1 MLRASLHV
9 LALLALAAAFTG
21 AGAPPAPEVRVGPFL
36 QDAEPSSV
44 WVVWET
50 TGDAPSRV
58 RYGRSARTER
68 VAEGTSIEGLAGS
81 RIHHVQL
88 KGLEPDAPHHYRVD
102 GAGPR
107 GKAFRF
113 RTPPPRDANASF
125 RFAVYSDTQSGP
137 DPAKHTEVI
146 NEGVIRFVTSE
157 FGRQLPDELAFA
169 LVPGDLVS
177 TGSNYGQWKE
187 QFFDEE
193 QNLAQH
199 VPLYPVPGNHEQDA
213 HWFFDYFHLPEN
225 GTEGFEEHW
234 WFKDHGN
241 VRLIGIDSNNG
252 YRTTTQLDWLDG
264 VLEAAADDPVIDFV
278 FAEMHHPHKTPS
290 WTPGNTA
297 FTGEVVRRL
306 EAFSTATGKPS
317 IHFFGHTHSYERG
330 QSRDHEHL
338 WVDVSAGEGDLA
350 WWGEFPSADYPEFQ
364 RVFMD
369 WGFVL
374 MEVEDGDDPR
384 FRMRRISRGNQFD
397 PKDNA
402 VIDDLTIRHRNQGPA
417 RPRALAP
424 ERGATDVSA
433 DHGALRGSGFEDS
446 DGDTHL
452 ASHFQ
457 VTTRAGDY
465 SAPVR
470 DEWFRFENWFAPP
483 DAKGRETG
491 YYSVDTR
498 EGKDV
503 RELELGE
510 LDPFTT
516 YHWRVRYRDSGL
528 AWSEWS
534 EESSFTTGAAAIG
547 AACLPEGGCA
557 EMRESQALAIG
568 AIFQGVGTTCEEAGC
583 PEYETLF
590 EENFEGLTLGPPS
603 MEPGSG
609 PSWTP
614 TPPEGWTTN
623 RDEMTGGGVDEWRSW
638 SFARKDFW
646 VAASGDQG
654 RSAFARGDGVIAVAD
669 SDEWHDA
676 PTERGGEG
684 GFLAVM
690 TTPEVPLR
698 GVKRGTLHLAFDST
712 WVPDEP
718 MAARVFA
725 DFDRGGRVQVL
736 EWSSDPEDPNHAP
749 AAVDERVIVPV
760 ETPAGARTVRL
771 VFQLGEANND
781 WYWAVDD
788 IRLFAEVR
796 R

>member
-1 MLRASLHV
+1 MIRAFV
-9 LALLALAAAFTG
+9 LLLALTAVAATVYV
-21 AGAPPAPEVRVGPFL
+21 PASDVRVGPFL
-36 QDAEPSSV
+36 QDAEPTSI

-58 RYGRSARTER
+58 RYGASKGTRK
-68 VAEGTSIEGLAGS
+68 VAEGESIPGQAGS

-88 KGLEPDAPHHYRVD
+88 TGLKPDTTHYYSIDAKGD
-102 GAGPR
+102 R
-107 GKAFRF
+107 GRTFRF
-113 RTPPPRDANASF
+113 RTPAPRERVKSF

-137 DPAKHTEVI
+137 DAAKHTEVI
-146 NEGVIRFVTSE
+146 NEGVIDFIKSE
-157 FGRQLPDELAFA
+157 FGRVLPDELAFS
-169 LVPGDLVS
+169 LVPGDLVN
-177 TGSNYGQWKE
+177 TGSTYGQWKD

-199 VPLYPVPGNHEQDA
+199 VPLYPVPGNHEQDT

-225 GTEGFEEHW
+225 GSPGFEEHW

-241 VRLIGIDSNNG
+241 VRVVGIDSNDA
-252 YRTTTQLDWLDG
+252 YRIPEQLTWLDR
-264 VLEAAADDPVIDFV
+264 VLAEAAEDPVIDFV
-278 FAEMHHPHKTPS
+278 FAQMHHPHKTPS

-306 EAFSTATGKPS
+306 EAFSSATGKPS

-350 WWGEFPSADYPEFQ
+350 WWGEYPNADYPEFQ
-364 RVFMD
+364 KVFMD

-374 MEVEDGDDPR
+374 MEVEDGDNPS
-384 FRMRRISRGNQFD
+384 FRMRRVSRGNQFD

-402 VIDDLTIRHRNQGPA
+402 VIDDITVRHTNGAPEA
-417 RPRALAP
+417 PRPLAP
-424 ERGATDVSA
+424 KSGATGVSA
-433 DHGALRGSGFEDS
+433 DHGVLRGSPFRDV

-457 VTTRAGDY
+457 VTARAGDY
-465 SAPVR
+465 SSPVR

-491 YYSVDTR
+491 YFSVDTR
-498 EGKDV
+498 KGKDV
-503 RELELGE
+503 RELELGM

-534 EESSFTTGAAAIG
+534 EEGSFTTGAAAIG
-547 AACLPEGGCA
+547 AACLPEGGCV
-557 EMRESQALAIG
+557 EMREGQALALG
-568 AIFQGVGTTCEEAGC
+568 ADFQGVGTTCADAGC
-583 PEYETLF
+583 PTYVTLF
-590 EENFEGLTLGPPS
+590 EETFEGVELREPS

-609 PSWTP
+609 PSWSP
-614 TPPEGWTTN
+614 SPPEGWTTN
-623 RDEMTGGGVDEWRSW
+623 RDEMTGGGVEEWRGW
-638 SFARKDFW
+638 SFAKKDFW
-646 VAASGDQG
+646 LAASGDQG
-654 RSAFARGDGVIAVAD
+654 RGAFALGDGVVAVAD
-669 SDEWHDA
+669 PDEWHDA
-676 PTERGGEG
+676 PTDRGSEG

-690 TTPEVPLR
+690 TTPEIPLE
-698 GVKRGTLHLAFDST
+698 GAAPGTLHLAFDST
-712 WVPDEP
+712 WNPDEP
-718 MAARVFA
+718 SVARVFA
-725 DFDRGGRVQVL
+725 DFDRGGRVQVM
-736 EWSSDPEDPNHAP
+736 EWHSKAGHENFKP
-749 AAVDERVIVPV
+749 AAPNERVTVAV
-760 ETPAGARTVRL
+760 DQPARARSVRL
-771 VFQLGEANND
+771 VFQLGESNND

-788 IRLFAEVR
+788 IRLFGEER